1 MYQQQK
7 HKVQHNLVQNTHS
20 YLSNGVL
27 CLQFSGGNTE
37 RMLGGVFFLWS
48 FTGPCSPSL
57 YFHCSLGVLH
67 LPNTVPETPTYT
79 SHLAAMAHLSVSF
92 ATVLSVRLDFPY

>member
-7 HKVQHNLVQNTHS
+7 HEVQHNLVQNTHS

-37 RMLGGVFFLWS
+37 RMLGGVFF
-48 FTGPCSPSL
+48 FMVFHRSL
-57 YFHCSLGVLH
+57 
-67 LPNTVPETPTYT
+67 
-79 SHLAAMAHLSVSF
+79 
-92 ATVLSVRLDFPY
+92 